1 MRPTS
6 TIGRPPSTLVIF
18 GASGDLAR
26 RKLLPGVANLARGE
40 RLPEEFAV
48 VGVGRSDLDDEAF
61 RQLVSDVAAFPPRLL
76 DQLRFVHGSYAE
88 PRTYEDL
95 EVVLGELDAT
105 AGTAG
110 NRLFYLATPPAA
122 FPQIVSFGRPSDNL
136 LQQALMTFD
145 QPPLARD
152 PRLCETPGKAGAH
165 ESLHDESLH
174 PWVRVAGHRTQPRDS
189 TV

>member
-1 MRPTS
+1 M
-6 TIGRPPSTLVIF
+6 IF

-26 RKLLPGVANLARGE
+26 RKLLPGVANLALHK

-61 RQLVSDVAAFPPRLL
+61 RQLVSDLAAFPPRLL

-95 EVVLGELDAT
+95 EAVLGELDAT

-110 NRLFYLATPPAA
+110 NRLFYLATPPGA
-122 FPQIVSFGRPSDNL
+122 FPQIVSFGRPPEKSPW
-136 LQQALMTFD
+136 QASMTFD
-145 QPPLARD
+145 RPPLARD
-152 PRLCETPGKAGAH
+152 PRLCDRRERRGLMNP
-165 ESLHDESLH
+165 
-174 PWVRVAGHRTQPRDS
+174 
-189 TV
+189 